1 MFLYHGSHLEVK
13 NPKIRTS
20 ARTGDFGTG
29 FYLTSNLEQ
38 ARRWAQIRARQEEV
52 VSGVVTIYET
62 PDSLLKNPEL
72 QIKQFAKADDKWL
85 DFVMSNRKDPN
96 FNHHFDLVTG
106 PVANDRVYACLNAFE
121 DGFMNRETVI
131 ENLKTYVLVDQF
143 LFHTAKS
150 LLFLNYSGKE
160 DVSCSRK

>member
-1 MFLYHGSHLEVK
+1 MYLYHGSHLEVK
-13 NPKIRTS
+13 NPKILIS

-29 FYLTSNLEQ
+29 FYLTSNPDQ
-38 ARRWAQIRARQEEV
+38 ARRWAQIRAKQEEV
-52 VSGVVTIYET
+52 DAGTVTIYEV

-72 QIKQFAKADDKWL
+72 QIKMFAKADDKWL
-85 DFVMSNRKDPN
+85 DFVMSNRKDPD
-96 FNHHFDLVTG
+96 FLHHFDLVVG

-131 ENLKTYVLVDQF
+131 ANLKTYVLADQF

-150 LLFLNYSGKE
+150 LLFLTYAGKE
-160 DVSCSRK
+160 EIPCFRK

>member
-72 QIKQFAKADDKWL
+72 QVKQFAKAD
-85 DFVMSNRKDPN
+85 
-96 FNHHFDLVTG
+96 
-106 PVANDRVYACLNAFE
+106 DRVYACLNAFE